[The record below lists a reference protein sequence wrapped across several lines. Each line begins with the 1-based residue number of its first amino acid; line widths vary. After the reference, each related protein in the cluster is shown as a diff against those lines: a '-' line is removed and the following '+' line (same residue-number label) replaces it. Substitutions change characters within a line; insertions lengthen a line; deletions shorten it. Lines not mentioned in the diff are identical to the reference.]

1 MKFKAKNT
9 LFPYFLIFTNSPCF
23 STTDEKSMGVQM
35 KMCEVP
41 FPRDLG
47 PDYMSRAGPVSWAA
61 SVWAGPVVM

>member
-1 MKFKAKNT
+1 
-9 LFPYFLIFTNSPCF
+9 
-23 STTDEKSMGVQM
+23 MGVQM